1 MFGYFDAEL
10 ECMYVKKK
18 KKKDLSE
25 IKTRLADRWTHS

>member
-1 MFGYFDAEL
+1 MFGWFNAEL
-10 ECMYVKKK
+10 ECMYVKK

>member
-1 MFGYFDAEL
+1 MFGWFNAEL

-18 KKKDLSE
+18 KNLSE